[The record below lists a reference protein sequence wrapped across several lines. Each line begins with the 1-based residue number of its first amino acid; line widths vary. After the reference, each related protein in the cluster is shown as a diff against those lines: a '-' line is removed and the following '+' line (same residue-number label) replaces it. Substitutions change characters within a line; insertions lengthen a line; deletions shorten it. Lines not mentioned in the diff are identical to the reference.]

1 MLFSL
6 ITKNVNYN
14 VGMKRRNVS
23 KNYYLVFSLILSIV
37 FLLIHEHH
45 DCEGDG
51 CLICLFSI
59 VIFFATNAALL
70 VKFIPTVVEK
80 ITLYIHTIYSR
91 VLVNELDEEEKI
103 FDYNPININNCELTD
118 LITFGVKIQ

>member
-1 MLFSL
+1 ME
-6 ITKNVNYN
+6 
-14 VGMKRRNVS
+14 KRREI
-23 KNYYLVFSLILSIV
+23 KNKYLIFSLILSVV

-51 CLICLFSI
+51 CLVCLFSLL
-59 VIFFATNAALL
+59 IFFVTNAALL
-70 VKFIPTVVEK
+70 IKFIPTIVEK

-91 VLVNELDEEEKI
+91 VLASDFDEEKELS
-103 FDYNPININNCELTD
+103 DYNPIDINNCELTD

>member
-6 ITKNVNYN
+6 ITKLLNYN
-14 VGMKRRNVS
+14 VGMKRRIQV
-23 KNYYLVFSLILSIV
+23 KNYYLIFSLILSIV
-37 FLLIHEHH
+37 FLLVHEHH

-51 CLICLFSI
+51 CLVCVFSLA
-59 VIFFATNAALL
+59 IFFITNALL
-70 VKFIPTVVEK
+70 LIKFIPTIVEK

-91 VLVNELDEEEKI
+91 VLVNELEEEEKI
-103 FDYNPININNCELTD
+103 PNYNPINLNNYQTTD